1 MVPLLGATLIA
12 KAVYYPISDFT
23 GTNFCYFVIYT
34 YYWVGIFAQ
43 SLTFFMTVFRY
54 ICLYHEQ
61 KLLRWHIKPKVNLS
75 MYLIKKVMCILIFL
89 INKGSCL
96 LFLEFFPSLLTQVTI
111 LLSMIVG
118 ISYYFS
124 IFLLPSLV
132 IRVMR
137 DYKIMII
144 FYVNFLTSY
153 LKCQIGCITY
163 Q

>member
-1 MVPLLGATLIA
+1 MLYSKILFYLMVPVVGATLIA

-89 INKGSCL
+89 INKGSHL
-96 LFLEFFPSLLTQVTI
+96 VFFQILPPSFQKFSSPSLLI
-111 LLSMIVG
+111 SCKISSLLVDFI
-118 ISYYFS
+118 
-124 IFLLPSLV
+124 
-132 IRVMR
+132 
-137 DYKIMII
+137 
-144 FYVNFLTSY
+144 
-153 LKCQIGCITY
+153 
-163 Q
+163 

>member
-1 MVPLLGATLIA
+1 MVPVVGATLIA

-61 KLLRWHIKPKVNLS
+61 KLLRWHIKPKVRLS
-75 MYLIKKVMCILIFL
+75 MYFIKNVMHILIFL
-89 INKGSCL
+89 INKGPCL
-96 LFLEFFPSLLTQVTI
+96 LFLECFPNLLTYLTI

-118 ISYYFS
+118 ILFFLHVSTFLGYYTDER
-124 IFLLPSLV
+124 IQN
-132 IRVMR
+132 
-137 DYKIMII
+137 YE
-144 FYVNFLTSY
+144 
-153 LKCQIGCITY
+153 
-163 Q
+163 